1 MKRIMIVAGEA
12 SGDLHG
18 SNLVRSALSLDPDLK
33 FYGLGGENL
42 RNAGIDLLFDLEHQ
56 GLFGFLEIVSSLRS
70 TIGIYRSLKASL
82 TRDRPSAVVLI
93 DYPDFN
99 LRLAKSAKRLGI
111 PVFYYISPQLWA
123 WRQGRVKKVD
133 RYVDRMAVVFPFEP
147 DFYQRHG
154 VEVSFVGH
162 PLLDVMDPPRP
173 KEEVKTELG
182 FDPSRPLL
190 GLLPGSR
197 MSEIKA
203 HLPLMLESARRLNAG
218 RPNGVSLAVAQADS
232 LGSGEL
238 TPFLELGP
246 KDVKLV
252 AGRTHDLQ
260 NAADVILT
268 ASGTAT
274 LETALMLTPM
284 VVIYRL
290 KLLSYQ
296 IFRRMVKIEHVAM
309 ANLIAG
315 EEVVPELLQNDARPD
330 NIVTELNR
338 ILDSP
343 EDRRRMVEGL
353 TLIRKKLGGQG
364 ASLRAARLLLETIN
378 SRTDT

>member
-147 DFYQRHG
+147 DFYQRYG

-182 FDPSRPLL
+182 FDPSQPLL

-218 RPNGVSLAVAQADS
+218 RPNGVALAVAQADS

-252 AGRTHDLQ
+252 AGHTHDLQ

-353 TLIRKKLGGQG
+353 TLIRKKLGGHG

>member
-1 MKRIMIVAGEA
+1 MIVAGEA

-56 GLFGFLEIVSSLRS
+56 GLFGYLEIVSSLRS

-218 RPNGVSLAVAQADS
+218 RPNGVALAVAQADS

-252 AGRTHDLQ
+252 AGHTHDLQ